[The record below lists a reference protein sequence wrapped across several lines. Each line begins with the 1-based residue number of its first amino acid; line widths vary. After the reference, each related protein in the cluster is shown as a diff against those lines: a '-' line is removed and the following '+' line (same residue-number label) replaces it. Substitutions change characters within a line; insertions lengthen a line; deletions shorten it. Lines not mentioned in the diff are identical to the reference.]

1 MPNSSKC
8 RAISRYP
15 LRDSNIPNGGSAVI
29 VMKFGGTS
37 VEDATAIGRIA
48 GIVRG
53 RLDLHPYVVVSAM
66 SKVTDTL
73 LAMAAAAGKGD
84 RDKALDLCRQVRE
97 RHFNTAGER
106 LGTGLFTQL
115 RSELQGEFDSLEQ
128 LLRGI
133 GAVGKLTPRISD
145 NVVSFGERLSS
156 VGITAAFVARDIP
169 ATRSEE
175 HTS

>member
-8 RAISRYP
+8 RAICRDP

-37 VEDATAIGRIA
+37 VEDATAIDRIA
-48 GIVRG
+48 GIVKG
-53 RLDLHPYVVVSAM
+53 RLAQHPYVVVRAM

-97 RHFNTAGER
+97 RHFNTAGEL
-106 LGTGLFTQL
+106 LGTRPFT
-115 RSELQGEFDSLEQ
+115 
-128 LLRGI
+128 GI
-133 GAVGKLTPRISD
+133 D
-145 NVVSFGERLSS
+145 
-156 VGITAAFVARDIP
+156 
-169 ATRSEE
+169 
-175 HTS
+175 